1 MHWHECN
8 THNFY
13 LIQKIKQGFSNTIF
27 PVKKN
32 KCGKIFKIM
41 IKSLFNYSLYSHP
54 EIGNFRV
61 WHLANHGAASCP
73 HPSSSKPRHGA
84 VPATRSVSSI
94 GSTHRPLPSSPR
106 PTALRGGPPLPRVV
120 DRRPPPPLRGVVG
133 QPAFVTS
140 FSTERRSQAASAP
153 ALGGG
158 PAPFLF
164 NPDVALSFSSTRR
177 IRQLHLTSTRPR
189 DSCFGAAWAPRTP
202 FNRRMVRRNIS
213 SPPPQQRDSV
223 GGIRNRAFAHPK
235 NRERPCEGYRQQ
247 NSRSSGSHFHS
258 PGVAFWQA
266 PFVDTE
272 AINTNPT

>member
-1 MHWHECN
+1 
-8 THNFY
+8 
-13 LIQKIKQGFSNTIF
+13 
-27 PVKKN
+27 
-32 KCGKIFKIM
+32 
-41 IKSLFNYSLYSHP
+41 
-54 EIGNFRV
+54 
-61 WHLANHGAASCP
+61 LANHGAASCP

-202 FNRRMVRRNIS
+202 FNRRMVRRNVP
-213 SPPPQQRDSV
+213 SPPPEQRDSSPSAGPGSPGRRPSDASAGGQWVATPALSLPWLFSFLLV
-223 GGIRNRAFAHPK
+223 GVCRGPGEE
-235 NRERPCEGYRQQ
+235 NREQREARERGTSSCQRGGSYDISSHLLRRARWRPLPRHARRGGTPPR
-247 NSRSSGSHFHS
+247 RPAARRTLVS
-258 PGVAFWQA
+258 PRAAV
-266 PFVDTE
+266 
-272 AINTNPT
+272 